1 MLILTIINALPVKQR
16 MKNAFLENHIFTE
29 YNLLIVYTGIFHF
42 STVCMCSFVSGSVIL
57 VSKSEISGIK
67 IFRRMIFQRR
77 GGRQQTI

>member
-1 MLILTIINALPVKQR
+1 MSPTITYSLIA
-16 MKNAFLENHIFTE
+16 
-29 YNLLIVYTGIFHF
+29 YTGIFHF

-77 GGRQQTI
+77 GGRHQQTI